1 MTIIQ
6 RGPNTFRINVFL
18 GRDAKTKKK
27 IQDTVTFHG
36 TFREAEA
43 EERRLLRKRDLGA
56 YPTPTTITVWEWL
69 DRWLSD
75 VKPDVAGSTYE
86 GYARCADRYIKPN
99 VDEQLKLRKFR
110 PEDVKD
116 LYATLREAPARGGGK
131 LSAHT
136 VLHVHRVL
144 RQALK
149 AAVVERILAVNPAEA
164 VRAPRREEKEMK
176 AITEAQTAALLRG
189 LQGTR
194 YHVPVMVAVTC
205 GLRRGELLGLRW
217 RDVDFGTKVL
227 TVMQVVEQTK
237 EGGVALRSGPKT
249 KKSRRPVAIPPFVV
263 AALKVHKAE
272 QNERKLEQGNTWKD
286 NDLVFPAPSGAPW
299 SPSYFSRMF
308 SYHAHRLGIDCRLH
322 DLRHSHATQLL
333 GQGINAKVVSERLGH
348 STVAFT
354 LNTYAHVIE
363 GMDQAAARKIG
374 TALQSAL
381 AKADKAR

>member
-1 MTIIQ
+1 
-6 RGPNTFRINVFL
+6 
-18 GRDAKTKKK
+18 
-27 IQDTVTFHG
+27 
-36 TFREAEA
+36 
-43 EERRLLRKRDLGA
+43 
-56 YPTPTTITVWEWL
+56 
-69 DRWLSD
+69 
-75 VKPDVAGSTYE
+75 
-86 GYARCADRYIKPN
+86 
-99 VDEQLKLRKFR
+99 
-110 PEDVKD
+110 
-116 LYATLREAPARGGGK
+116 
-131 LSAHT
+131 
-136 VLHVHRVL
+136 
-144 RQALK
+144 
-149 AAVVERILAVNPAEA
+149 
-164 VRAPRREEKEMK
+164 MK

-194 YHVPVMVAVTC
+194 YHAPILVAVTC

-217 RDVDFGTKVL
+217 RDVDFGAKVL

-237 EGGVALRSGPKT
+237 EGGVTLRSRPKT
-249 KKSRRPVAIPPFVV
+249 KKSRRPVAIPSFVV

-286 NDLVFPAPSGAPW
+286 NDLVFPAPDGAPW

-308 SYHAHRLGIDCRLH
+308 SYYANRLGIECRLH

-374 TALQSAL
+374 TALQNAL
-381 AKADKAR
+381 AKADKGR